1 MLVWDSVSDLSMF
14 PWPSWQDSTVIGV
27 SLKHVMCWCSA
38 GAQQWPS
45 KSMFFSY
52 SLRTGRAEGIPRY
65 TGQKICPSR
74 DTGCYRGG
82 DMTRTGWTQ
91 VYLNR
96 LLEACSAGR
105 TSQSVLPA
113 LGPLPGAISNGL
125 KGQKVSLLSLW
136 LDFFAGKLC
145 MFFGVGSARRLS
157 CWKVWKDL
165 EVTGE
170 IKSSSLHF
178 PICKMSISNASA
190 LRCVFCLF

>member
-1 MLVWDSVSDLSMF
+1 MAILAGQHSHWCKPEARRVLFQCWGSAMILKSLCFSLTASEEGEQKGF
-14 PWPSWQDSTVIGV
+14 PDTEGKESALLGVQDVTEVVTWS
-27 SLKHVMCWCSA
+27 
-38 GAQQWPS
+38 
-45 KSMFFSY
+45 
-52 SLRTGRAEGIPRY
+52 
-65 TGQKICPSR
+65 
-74 DTGCYRGG
+74 
-82 DMTRTGWTQ
+82 TRTGWTQ

-96 LLEACSAGR
+96 LLEACSVGR

-125 KGQKVSLLSLW
+125 EGQKVSLLSLW
-136 LDFFAGKLC
+136 RGFFAGKLW

-178 PICKMSISNASA
+178 PICKMRISNASA
-190 LRCVFCLF
+190 LHSVFCLL